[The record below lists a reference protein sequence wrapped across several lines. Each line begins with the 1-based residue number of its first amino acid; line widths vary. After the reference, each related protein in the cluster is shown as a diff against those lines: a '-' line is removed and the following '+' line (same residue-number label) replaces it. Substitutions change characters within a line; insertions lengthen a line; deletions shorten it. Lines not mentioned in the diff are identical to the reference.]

1 MRELD
6 FSKEK
11 IRDGWEGVKD
21 FGEDG
26 FREQVLKLVKGTLG
40 RVLVEE
46 LKGFVGCE
54 RYQRSEAR
62 RGYRNGSYGRDLLT
76 SYGWLEDLKVPRV
89 RDMSFRPSVWDR
101 YKRRQKAL
109 DGVIL
114 EAFLL
119 GHSTR
124 KTARLFRLA
133 FGGLISAQTVSNV
146 IKLLDEE
153 VVRFHTRRFEDSYRV
168 LILDGLWIHPE
179 WIHHEWIKVASP
191 FPVWKVVLM
200 ALGVR
205 SDGKKELLSF
215 QVVPSEKECHWWGF
229 LSDLRSRGLVGENLE
244 VVVHDGVGGLSS
256 ATSIVYPR
264 ARVQRCIF
272 HKVSNIATHLR
283 NFAHRRAILKDA
295 SHIYEADSGVELRKR
310 LRSFCAKWSLLE
322 PKAVKNFLT
331 DFELTL
337 TYLDYPPPW
346 RTLIRTTNHIERIF
360 EEFERRIKPMRRF
373 ANQKSA
379 ERILYGL
386 IFYVLNENQQDM
398 PIHGEPIQ
406 GEPTTNNFTQL
417 S

>member
-6 FSKEK
+6 FSKEN
-11 IRDGWEGVKD
+11 IAGGWEVVKD
-21 FGEDG
+21 FWGDG
-26 FREQVLKLVKGTLG
+26 LREKVLKLVKRTLG

-46 LKGFVGCE
+46 VKGVIGCK
-54 RYQRSEAR
+54 RYQRSKAR
-62 RGYRNGSYGRDLLT
+62 KGYRNGSYGRDLLT

-119 GHSTR
+119 GDSTR
-124 KTARLFRLA
+124 KTARLFKLA

-168 LILDGLWIHPE
+168 LILDGLWI
-179 WIHHEWIKVASP
+179 KVASP

-205 SDGKKELLSF
+205 HDGKKELLSF

-229 LSDLRSRGLVGENLE
+229 LSDLKSRGLGGENLE
-244 VVVHDGVGGLSS
+244 VVVHDGAGGLSS

-283 NFAHRRAILKDA
+283 NFTHRRAILKDA
-295 SHIYEADSGVELRKR
+295 SHIYEADSGVELKKR

-398 PIHGEPIQ
+398 PP
-406 GEPTTNNFTQL
+406 TNNFTQL